1 MKREMIV
8 YRNFEH
14 QDLFDG
20 MRRLMAGDGQEELFS
35 LLNGLVEMA
44 NTHGFEGNVWH
55 NFLAYVLANHENAFS
70 TTCEIRGK
78 VDGDI
83 NTLALHDFRIFQ
95 ELFAYDLE
103 ELDRELGTD
112 VFSVLKHYRSATGA
126 SKVFNTRIRD
136 RIEELSL
143 HLAATRTPEEF
154 LDCVVQFY
162 KEFGVGKFGLH
173 KAFKAIRISIGG
185 AQPGWPGAD
194 CALHQD
200 GSM

>member
-1 MKREMIV
+1 MKKEMIL

-14 QDLFDG
+14 QELFDR
-20 MRRLMAGDGQEELFS
+20 MCRLLEGQGKEQVYAA
-35 LLNGLVEMA
+35 LNGLVEMA

-55 NFLAYVLANHENAFS
+55 NFLAYILANHENAFS
-70 TTCEIRGK
+70 TTCEIRGR

-83 NTLALHDFRIFQ
+83 NTLALHDFQIFQ
-95 ELFAYDLE
+95 ELFACDLE
-103 ELDRELGTD
+103 DLDRRLGLELFGI
-112 VFSVLKHYRSATGA
+112 LKHYRSATGA

-154 LDCVVQFY
+154 LDCVAQFY

-173 KAFKAIRISIGG
+173 KAFKVEHT
-185 AQPGWPGAD
+185 
-194 CALHQD
+194 LD
-200 GSM
+200 GQTQIVPITKTEHIQLS